1 MWIFCISLNSNFFFI
16 LLPHFPKKNRLRGFL
31 SIDIDIS
38 ELYINQCDINNEFYS
53 DIHYSNFRNNKFTFD
68 YSHDDQQENIQQQ
81 YYSHHLIPLKQQS
94 SQFQLDNEIDAFHGS
109 HKCHRVEMDVSALS
123 GGYC

>member
-1 MWIFCISLNSNFFFI
+1 MYSSTSFS
-16 LLPHFPKKNRLRGFL
+16 KTRLRGFL